1 MSSQMGMRTVGV
13 LSAVMVGLLAS
24 AACASFAPITLGSS
38 DFNSLLGGPPTP
50 IDSPLVTPMS
60 NDNLHTAVTS
70 QAFTDGAGH
79 YIYLYQVANTG
90 SAGDAAA
97 EFFTVSAF
105 YGLTASGTAGRL
117 TANPPTGFSLGT
129 QAPAGA
135 SVDVPAGPV
144 LSFAFP
150 GAMGYSLDPGETSV
164 ALYVLSDMPPE
175 QVTGNVINGTIAS
188 GPVVAPVPEPTT
200 VSLLVL
206 GAGMMLFGRRSAR
219 R

>member
-1 MSSQMGMRTVGV
+1 MSHVTHLRTAGV
-13 LSAVMVGLLAS
+13 LSAVMGLLA
-24 AACASFAPITLGSS
+24 AAAWATPVPLTLGSS

-50 IDSPLVTPMS
+50 IDIPLVTPMS
-60 NDNLHTAVTS
+60 NDNLHTSVTS
-70 QAFTDGAGH
+70 QAFTDGADH

-90 SAGDAAA
+90 AADDAAA
-97 EFFTVSAF
+97 EFFTVSTF

-117 TANPPTGFSLGT
+117 TANPPTGFSLDT

-175 QVTGNVINGTIAS
+175 QVIGNVINGTIAS

-206 GAGMMLFGRRSAR
+206 GAGMMLSRRRRAR